1 MLLAIPN
8 PKKNLTIDFPLERVK
23 IGVERLSHISNKYK
37 FTKSN
42 PVFNQYTFEATE
54 FLSLGVYI
62 DINLSNVSESK
73 TEIIIE
79 IRRQVGTFN
88 QSHEVTKAN
97 QHLQSIIDLISQGI
111 AMSDSDFSEI
121 QRKVNEKKNKGL
133 IEVNGKMVS
142 KNYKRNRIIITLIF
156 GFIIFCIAWLV
167 SGVKSSLF

>member
-1 MLLAIPN
+1 MLSAIPN

-62 DINLSNVSESK
+62 DINLSTVSESK

-79 IRRQVGTFN
+79 IRRKIGTFN
-88 QSHEVTKAN
+88 QAHEVTKAN

-111 AMSDSDFSEI
+111 VMTDIDFNEL
-121 QRKVNEKKNKGL
+121 QRKVNEKKNEGL
-133 IEVNGKMVS
+133 IVVNGKMVS
-142 KNYKRNRIIITLIF
+142 KNYKRNRMIF
-156 GFIIFCIAWLV
+156 NLVLGFIIFATAWLFYKI
-167 SGVKSSLF
+167 SQLP